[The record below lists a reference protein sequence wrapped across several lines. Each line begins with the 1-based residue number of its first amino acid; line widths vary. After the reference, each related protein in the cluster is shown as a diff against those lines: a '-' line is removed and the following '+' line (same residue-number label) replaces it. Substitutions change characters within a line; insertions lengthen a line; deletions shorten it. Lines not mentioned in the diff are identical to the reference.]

1 LASSKTLNYLDHPA
15 TGPYFFIFMC
25 VWIYMRH
32 YLNLRIIYSLFTE
45 YRTVGTYELN
55 WERQEYKCWIAL
67 YITFFLLAALQSLN
81 LFWLFFI
88 IRIAYR
94 FVVHR
99 TASDDRSD
107 DEESEGEDGEE
118 TKRLKG
124 EDKELRDEKGPEK
137 PQLLVT
143 GTDDKVEV
151 VDGPSFAEVAASGV
165 ASNGSARKRGK
176 R

>member
-1 LASSKTLNYLDHPA
+1 
-15 TGPYFFIFMC
+15 MC

-45 YRTVGTYELN
+45 YRTVGPYELN
-55 WERQEYKCWIAL
+55 WETQEYKCGIAF

-107 DEESEGEDGEE
+107 DEETEGEDGEE
-118 TKRLKG
+118 KRKIKG
-124 EDKELRDEKGPEK
+124 EEKGLKEERELDK

-143 GTDDKVEV
+143 GIDDKVEV

-165 ASNGSARKRGK
+165 QSNGSAKKRGK